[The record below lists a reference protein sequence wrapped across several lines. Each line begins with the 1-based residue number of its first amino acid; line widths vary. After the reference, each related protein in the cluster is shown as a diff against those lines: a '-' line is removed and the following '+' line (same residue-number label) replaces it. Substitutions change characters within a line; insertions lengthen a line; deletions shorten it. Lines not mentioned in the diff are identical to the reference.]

1 MITNEIANRP
11 FRRTMSRLQC
21 PNLKSVLRRIITA
34 REFVTQDIYR
44 RSKSNNWGTKKSV
57 TYVKII
63 HYPVEG
69 MADPQVEQ
77 ILAPLR
83 AAVKKQV
90 SDLTMVVSSYFTTL
104 V

>member
-1 MITNEIANRP
+1 
-11 FRRTMSRLQC
+11 
-21 PNLKSVLRRIITA
+21 
-34 REFVTQDIYR
+34 
-44 RSKSNNWGTKKSV
+44 
-57 TYVKII
+57 VKII

-69 MADPQVEQ
+69 MADPRVEQ

-90 SDLTMVVSSYFTTL
+90 SALTMVVPSYCTTL